1 MVVQLVEHGLVPVIS
16 SAADR
21 KAQMNGTAKG
31 IITFI
36 LSWFLSEHTL
46 HGITF
51 LSLLLVLLGF
61 LYLSYD
67 LLGKPQGVLNWILIV
82 FTHLVVSILLLL
94 VFAPLMLFLFQQGLK
109 VIHTPSN
116 LVVPGQQIGD
126 ISVYTLMIA
135 VLQGTLMTFPNRS
148 RIVARFRWRDALI
161 GFIFAL
167 FFFSVDE
174 FIVFQTP
181 ISYGIDVMLD
191 FLFFAFLGVV
201 GAGFWRRYGQ
211 NPHNFTVSSGTE
223 EEGTTRHVDKVMR
236 GKDKPLPSL
245 FSFTDFIRGMLFWYI
260 VGGLSI
266 LLWTVL
272 SILRYGLTGDLLYYF
287 VDLLIGVAPAG
298 LVCGSSQY
306 ITWKVHHLGEKQLG
320 VIGAIITILGGVLG
334 LLEPLVLF
342 YTTP

>member
-1 MVVQLVEHGLVPVIS
+1 MAHLRAYVTWHYFS
-16 SAADR
+16 C
-21 KAQMNGTAKG
+21 
-31 IITFI
+31 
-36 LSWFLSEHTL
+36 
-46 HGITF
+46 
-51 LSLLLVLLGF
+51 LLLVLLGF

-135 VLQGTLMTFPNRS
+135 ILQGTLMTFPNRS
-148 RIVARFRWRDALI
+148 RTVARFRWRDALI

-167 FFFSVDE
+167 FFFSADE

-181 ISYGIDVMLD
+181 ITDWIDVMLD

-211 NPHNFTVSSGTE
+211 DPLNLTVSSGTEE
-223 EEGTTRHVDKVMR
+223 EEGTTRHVDKVMQ

-245 FSFTDFIRGMLFWYI
+245 FSFTDFIRGLLFWYI

-266 LLWTVL
+266 LLWAVL
-272 SILRYGLTGDLLYYF
+272 YILRYGLTGDLLYYF

-320 VIGAIITILGGVLG
+320 SIGASITILGGVLS
-334 LLEPLVLF
+334 LIEPLVLF
-342 YTTP
+342 FTSH